1 MAILAHH
8 DDIEIG
14 AIDGVLQTFQKPD
27 KWFFGVVVTDGSGS
41 SRGGN
46 YAHYTNEEMM
56 VVRNLEQKRLRT

>member
-27 KWFFGVVVTDGSGS
+27 KWFFGVVVTDGSGL
-41 SRGGN
+41 RVGVGPKLP
-46 YAHYTNEEMM
+46 AHYTM
-56 VVRNLEQKRLRT
+56 KK